1 MLVGFR
7 VWGKT
12 ARYQKSAIKTWLK
25 INVHSYQKITRHFN
39 GFHNICPTKNS
50 WLIKRTEKW
59 WKISLLKT
67 SISKKTAPENSRIK
81 SPGDAIARN
90 QGNTSTNHQGLGCH
104 PQGATWPSWLAK
116 KVDLKSLGS
125 KTPRSLDQ
133 KFCREKTYLWYWMDI
148 DSDMN
153 HMNLN
158 FVVIF
163 RLHAFIRFIGGTS
176 ASKSSN
182 RKKSTKTCGFTPW
195 RTPEQI
201 WIQVISSTHQGHP
214 RSLQI
219 GNHRVSQV
227 FWRIFWKD
235 LTCAKRFQKCYSTKK
250 PTLFK
255 QKSAPQ
261 KN

>member
-50 WLIKRTEKW
+50 WLIKRTEKL

-67 SISKKTAPENSRIK
+67 SISKTTAPENSRIK

-116 KVDLKSLGS
+116 KVDLKSLVS
-125 KTPRSLDQ
+125 KPKKFRSEILQ
-133 KFCREKTYLWYWMDI
+133 GKNIFVILNGYRFRYESHESKLCCYL
-148 DSDMN
+148 
-153 HMNLN
+153 
-158 FVVIF
+158 
-163 RLHAFIRFIGGTS
+163 
-176 ASKSSN
+176 
-182 RKKSTKTCGFTPW
+182 
-195 RTPEQI
+195 
-201 WIQVISSTHQGHP
+201 
-214 RSLQI
+214 
-219 GNHRVSQV
+219 
-227 FWRIFWKD
+227 
-235 LTCAKRFQKCYSTKK
+235 
-250 PTLFK
+250 
-255 QKSAPQ
+255 
-261 KN
+261 